1 MESSAIEGA
10 ENIKT
15 VVEFLR
21 RLDSFSLPWFVGV
34 TVSLAAA
41 VFVTGISAAT
51 KAGAAAHRTML
62 AFGIGLSALLTLLAV
77 LGTYAWNFV
86 RTIIPI
92 LEISVMEREALSMTL
107 REYFAS
113 KKGSQD
119 DLPDSGETIIGET
132 YTKIISCLCRLSQI
146 VLFWCPCLAAL
157 VSLTCLAFG
166 VGDGIP
172 ASLAGL
178 YIAFLSIVV
187 AAIVG
192 FLLLRLRIR
201 RVVTAAVLA
210 LIDPY
215 LQTMLKDLESDD
227 TLPQDV
233 DEDSHFEGGD
243 HPVAFVDLESAGHS
257 VLDTE

>member
-10 ENIKT
+10 ENINT
-15 VVEFLR
+15 LVEFLR
-21 RLDSFSLPWFVGV
+21 RLGSFSLPWFVGV

-41 VFVTGISAAT
+41 AFVTGIS
-51 KAGAAAHRTML
+51 AGAAAHRTML
-62 AFGIGLSALLTLLAV
+62 AFGIGLSVLLTLLAV

-92 LEISVMEREALSMTL
+92 LEISVMDREALSMTL
-107 REYFAS
+107 REHFAS

-119 DLPDSGETIIGET
+119 DSPESSETIIGET

-178 YIAFLSIVV
+178 YIAFLSIAV

-233 DEDSHFEGGD
+233 DEDSHLEGGD
-243 HPVAFVDLESAGHS
+243 HPVALVDLESAGHS